1 MATELTAQ
9 EILDIHADLGT
20 NSTLFDDTAIQRFYE
35 RVQTDYATRSTADHL
50 KLVRR
55 YVLRALKAQAAKLH
69 DYGIAQGYE
78 YLSQVWDHI
87 NALDGELKAEIG
99 GVDPCELWA
108 APWCHPGSGGH
119 CELQHQR
126 LPGQ

>member
-20 NSTLFDDTAIQRFYE
+20 NSTLFDDPAIQRFYE
-35 RVQTDYATRSTADHL
+35 RVQTDHATRTTADQL

-87 NALDGELKAEIG
+87 NALDGELKEEIG
-99 GVDPCELWA
+99 GVDSVRMV
-108 APWCHPGSGGH
+108 GSAVVPPRRRRP
-119 CELQHQR
+119 L
-126 LPGQ
+126 